1 MVDVHA
7 WTQNKSHE
15 MSLLRDEIASL
26 DFARII
32 SLGVSVVEA
41 LKNGQTLAFL
51 GNGGSAA
58 ESMHLTTE
66 FISKCL
72 VSHTPL
78 KALCL
83 NESQSSITAI
93 GNDYG
98 FEFIFERMVRG
109 YLRSGDILIALST
122 SGTSRNVVKAI
133 NAAKEVGVRVILWTG
148 KKQCDLGGVEVWNC
162 EVELTPR
169 VQEIHLLWGHLLAEF
184 VELHFVN
191 NSR

>member
-7 WTQNKSHE
+7 WTQSKSRE
-15 MSLLRDEIASL
+15 MSSLRDEIASL

-32 SLGVSVVEA
+32 SLGALIVEA
-41 LKNGQTLAFL
+41 LKNGQSLAFL

-66 FISKCL
+66 FISKC
-72 VSHTPL
+72 VINHHPL
-78 KALCL
+78 KAICL

-109 YLRSGDILIALST
+109 HLRNGDILIALST
-122 SGTSRNVVKAI
+122 SGTSKNVVNAI
-133 NAAKEVGVRVILWTG
+133 NAAVEIGVRVILWTG
-148 KKQCDLGGVEVWNC
+148 RKKSDFGGVEVWNC

-169 VQEIHLLWGHLLAEF
+169 VQEMHLLWGHLLAEF
-184 VELHFVN
+184 VELHFADN
-191 NSR
+191 